1 MDRIMPEHDDAEH
14 TETARPFTDWWPAAW
29 RQVSEDAEYD
39 LELSLGGV
47 IVVVE
52 LHMTLSPYEAAD
64 EVFYRVSREDGEDV
78 VEGCTQVHMF
88 ADRLVGTLVGL
99 AHELEI
105 LPEGMPDWLVE
116 PLVAA
121 LYKRAGKLSMMAS
134 RLKPLHR
141 HLRQELT

>member
-64 EVFYRVSREDGEDV
+64 EVFYRVSRRGGEDT
-78 VEGCTQVHMF
+78 VEGCTPVHMF
-88 ADRLVGTLVGL
+88 ADRLVGTLVDL

-105 LPEGMPDWLVE
+105 LPDGMPRWLSE
-116 PLVAA
+116 PLVVA
-121 LYKRAGKLSMMAS
+121 LHERAGKLYRTAS
-134 RLKPLHR
+134 RLKAS
-141 HLRQELT
+141 